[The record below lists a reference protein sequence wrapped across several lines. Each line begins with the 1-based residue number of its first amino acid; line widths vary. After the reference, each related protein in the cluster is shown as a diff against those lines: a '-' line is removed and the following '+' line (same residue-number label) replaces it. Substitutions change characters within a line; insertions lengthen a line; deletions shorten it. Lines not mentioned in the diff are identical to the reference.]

1 MDFGLMAEA
10 WCEDGLLV
18 DVDFSLWPKAA
29 RCASSCYALA
39 SLATCI
45 CIGQT
50 ETLPI
55 IRYRC
60 ATIYCFLLYVGN
72 KWTLFLTCKSCVLR
86 QRVGLTKFS
95 VQTWVTWWTS
105 ALHQTYHCRSVFYMH
120 NSLARV
126 HSTAL
131 NIISLLHQSWCSCG
145 SHVHRMLLL
154 SLSGNHTH

>member
-72 KWTLFLTCKSCVLR
+72 KWTLFLTCKSLCLDNESGLR
-86 QRVGLTKFS
+86 SSVCKPGWHDEHQLCTK
-95 VQTWVTWWTS
+95 
-105 ALHQTYHCRSVFYMH
+105 HI
-120 NSLARV
+120 
-126 HSTAL
+126 TAGR
-131 NIISLLHQSWCSCG
+131 CSICI
-145 SHVHRMLLL
+145 
-154 SLSGNHTH
+154 